1 MTLEAPKGLKANMRN
16 TYNTDPVSDTAFFAS
31 CSSNTTTTN
40 SSTDDT
46 ASTSVDRGVQFR
58 RLLYGLCFFHA
69 VAQERRLYGAIGW
82 NIAYEFNESDLSISA
97 RQAAMFMSEVAD
109 SSSSSVVPFKALRYT
124 AGECNYGGRVTDDK
138 DRRTLNC
145 LLERVYCEA
154 SLHEG
159 AALTASGNY
168 CIPPDGNGTRD
179 SYISYI
185 DSLPLVAAP
194 EAFGLHENANI
205 SRAQQDTQALFTKVL
220 LTETGVSSGSSGG
233 SNSDKDTVTKG
244 IAMDILAKLPAEFDI
259 EYAQL
264 KYPVQWGESLNTVL
278 CQELARFNSLLT
290 VIRQTL
296 NNICAAIDGFVV
308 MSSELE
314 LLGNDLFFG
323 QIPAMW
329 KKSSYP
335 SLKPLG
341 SYMTDLLQRIKFFDD
356 WLKGSQY
363 PTVFWVCGFFFTQA
377 FLTAALQNFAR
388 RYTVPIDNVVF
399 DHIMLQQQQQLLSS
413 SGSSDDTTS
422 TIDTLQAPSD
432 GVYIQGLYVEGA
444 RWHDAQHTLAE
455 SIPKVLYSLAPT
467 MWFKPVKR
475 EDLHIVPHYNCP
487 VYKTSDRRGVLS
499 TTGHSTNFICFIRM
513 PSPDTPESHW
523 VLRGVCLLTTLD
535 D

>member
-16 TYNTDPVSDTAFFAS
+16 TYNTDPVSDTVFFAS
-31 CSSNTTTTN
+31 CTSNTN
-40 SSTDDT
+40 SSDT
-46 ASTSVDRGVQFR
+46 TSATGTTVDRGVQFR

-109 SSSSSVVPFKALRYT
+109 DSSSVPFKALRYT

-179 SYISYI
+179 SYINYI

-220 LTETGVSSGSSGG
+220 LTETGVSSSGG
-233 SNSDKDTVTKG
+233 GGGNSDKDTVTKG
-244 IAMDILAKLPAEFDI
+244 IAMDILEKLPAEFDI

-264 KYPVQWGESLNTVL
+264 KYPVTWNESLNTVL
-278 CQELARFNSLLT
+278 CQELARFNSLLS

-341 SYMTDLLQRIKFFDD
+341 SYMTDLLLRIKFFDD
-356 WLKGSQY
+356 WLKGSQ
-363 PTVFWVCGFFFTQA
+363 PPVVFWVCGFFFTQA

-399 DHIMLQQQQQLLSS
+399 DHIMLQQQQLQSS
-413 SGSSDDTTS
+413 SSTSSDNSEDVVT
-422 TIDTLQAPSD
+422 DTLVPPSD

-444 RWHDAQHTLAE
+444 RWNDTQHTLAE

-467 MWFKPVKR
+467 MWFKPMKR

-513 PSPDTPESHW
+513 PSPDIPESHW
-523 VLRGVCLLTTLD
+523 VLRGVCLLTTLAD
-535 D
+535 